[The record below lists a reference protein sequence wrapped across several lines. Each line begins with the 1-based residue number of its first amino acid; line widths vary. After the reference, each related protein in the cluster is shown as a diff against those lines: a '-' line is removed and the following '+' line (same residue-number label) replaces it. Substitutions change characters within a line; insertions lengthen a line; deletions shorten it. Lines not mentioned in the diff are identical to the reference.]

1 MDLPITR
8 PSMICYADEIE
19 FSEFLKDLS
28 AKKHNGFIRITSGS
42 DEGFILFKKGKE
54 IAASY
59 DRNSR
64 VDAIDKIKDAMDDN
78 GTILEIFDVRPSQ
91 IDFFM
96 NMNKPYLIDS
106 EAYDLIN
113 EIKRSKEVNNLEP
126 ELEPKAVPKPKP
138 VSDAI
143 RRSETIDEVEPVR
156 VDEVEPVKSVT
167 VEEKPI
173 SKPVLDSVSTS
184 VNDSVDSKDLT
195 EAELVKSEPETVSVK
210 EDVYQIND
218 SETVNEPLNE
228 TKPVN
233 EPVVESVPLPKNLE
247 PEFNEPSET
256 VSSTDIPVNENLN
269 STVKTNEPNRNE
281 SDLVEEL
288 EEVEMP
294 QMDRSKLMQ
303 KYGIKEIQEKDVDD
317 ILESYKGGSVS
328 DDDVE
333 KIELTLMNKI
343 KKSILAMS
351 KVQGVEVMVFLDNTN
366 GLSGKANIIIESES
380 KGFLS
385 RLMGDSSNVNLER
398 KIKDISQIEIR
409 KSFRKY
415 PEIID
420 KFEVNVEIS

>member
-59 DRNSR
+59 DRHSR

-218 SETVNEPLNE
+218 SEIVNEPLNE

-351 KVQGVEVMVFLDNTN
+351 KVRGVEVLVFLDNTN